1 MSRFPAN
8 NSNSYV
14 LGPSRQMH
22 RLSANQDPGL
32 EKDHLLGH
40 RGVFWKS
47 FLLRSSRGYSSLQLY
62 QAANLSFLDFLISY
76 MGDCVKVHVGL
87 GFPGLCQAPGKIMF
101 YRSIIPTQTFII
113 FPISR
118 QRRFSPNRNPLI
130 QTLPL
135 ERNTWNTIPLTSSP
149 TTSYQPS
156 PLCCALVSDMLP
168 VTN

>member
-40 RGVFWKS
+40 RGIFWKS

-62 QAANLSFLDFLISY
+62 QAANSSFLDFLISY

-87 GFPGLCQAPGKIMF
+87 GFPGLCQTPDNSQDLRIASALVHE
-101 YRSIIPTQTFII
+101 RSIIILHLGAMHFQGCCRFGPTWHI
-113 FPISR
+113 FPH
-118 QRRFSPNRNPLI
+118 FK
-130 QTLPL
+130 TK
-135 ERNTWNTIPLTSSP
+135 ET
-149 TTSYQPS
+149 
-156 PLCCALVSDMLP
+156 
-168 VTN
+168 